1 MRNNVSAGILPP
13 LANGLS
19 TTKRL
24 TACVG
29 VAAVALAVSADP
41 ALAQAVGGTM
51 PSGRFGI
58 VVVGLI
64 TFILLAVGVTVVAL
78 GIGKGGFEMAIGN
91 NGGAGNIVKAVAI
104 GGLIASGLAIA
115 VWAVGNALTTT
126 TIPGLSG

>member
-1 MRNNVSAGILPP
+1 MRNVVKVGTTLAKSLPT
-13 LANGLS
+13 A
-19 TTKRL
+19 KRL
-24 TACVG
+24 MAYT
-29 VAAVALAVSADP
+29 AVAGTALAASADP
-41 ALAQAVGGTM
+41 ALAQAVGGAM
-51 PSGRFGI
+51 PSGRFGV

-78 GIGKGGFEMAIGN
+78 GISKGGFELAIGN
-91 NGGAGNIVKAVAI
+91 NGGAGNIIKAIAI